1 MLLRQC
7 VCILV
12 AKTMTTKSIRTYK
25 ELSRLKTFEE
35 RYRYLRTA
43 QMVGD
48 PTFDNSRWLNQKFY
62 RSVEWKRIRNAIIIR
77 DNGCDLGMPDRP
89 ILKPRRIYIH
99 HMNPLTIDDIEN
111 MSELVTNPEY
121 MICCSYETH
130 EAIHFGSEE
139 SLPEEYK
146 PRTAND
152 TCPWK

>member
-1 MLLRQC
+1 
-7 VCILV
+7 
-12 AKTMTTKSIRTYK
+12 
-25 ELSRLKTFEE
+25 
-35 RYRYLRTA
+35 
-43 QMVGD
+43 MVGD
-48 PTFDNSRWLNQKFY
+48 PTFDDSRWLNQKFY
-62 RSVEWKRIRNAIIIR
+62 RSVEWKRIRNTIIIR

-130 EAIHFGSEE
+130 EAIHFGSEK